1 MKWYPSD
8 IAWKWCVGEIES
20 ILMQTEWQPVIFFVQ
35 KQSAAPSH
43 QGHMQ
48 LHLPVRSKNPR
59 WTRYGLAAGDGW
71 EEEGEQQVKTRQM
84 PTFISP
90 CCCILS
96 FLQACRSPGMHDSQV
111 LLWQN
116 ISNSGTNALSFKF
129 TANVSAKIDQTSF
142 CKIKPFKRESTSAL

>member
-1 MKWYPSD
+1 MVSFWYCLKVVCGWN
-8 IAWKWCVGEIES
+8 WKYFDANWVTARYLFRPEAKCT
-20 ILMQTEWQPVIFFVQ
+20 LLPPRPHA
-35 KQSAAPSH
+35 AAPAV
-43 QGHMQ
+43 
-48 LHLPVRSKNPR
+48 PVRSKNPG

-71 EEEGEQQVKTRQM
+71 EEEGEQQVKTREM

-96 FLQACRSPGMHDSQV
+96 FLQACWSPGMHDSQV

-142 CKIKPFKRESTSAL
+142 CKIKSFKRESTSAL